1 MTDSVALDLAAK
13 KSVLRQFTYGL
24 YAVSAEHEGDR
35 GIFTANWISQVSFDP
50 PLVMLSVELESST
63 LPLIRASGT
72 FVVSPFAEG
81 QRELAGALGRPKAR
95 AGDKFELERLPLVPT
110 ATGGDAL
117 ASALGYIVCSVQSET
132 PAGDSVVILG
142 EVIEAKVLNE
152 GEPLTM
158 RAAGFRHAG

>member
-13 KSVLRQFTYGL
+13 KAVLRQFTYGL

-95 AGDKFELERLPLVPT
+95 AGDKFELEGLPLVPT